1 MKLSIAATLLSLA
14 VPVVSET
21 YFTEN
26 FNDEVGVFSDKLPIA
41 RFVKTQ
47 RSFSTKPTKF
57 YVMRV
62 QENPGLHELLRR

>member
-26 FNDEVGVFSDKLPIA
+26 FNDEVGVFSD
-41 RFVKTQ
+41 
-47 RSFSTKPTKF
+47 
-57 YVMRV
+57 
-62 QENPGLHELLRR
+62 